1 MDRVAYQNLRFAVE
15 AEIINANSDSDFDQT
30 SSVNSLMRIFLS
42 ALAQQEVNRQRS
54 RREFKT
60 FRRKPDVI
68 VPSWAF
74 HPPVEKKK

>member
-15 AEIINANSDSDFDQT
+15 AEFINALNNPQCDDRAGI
-30 SSVNSLMRIFLS
+30 NNLMRLFLS

-60 FRRKPDVI
+60 FRREPDVI

-74 HPPVEKKK
+74 HPPVEK